1 MIFHLPPCSGPPM
14 PPADSAPAVSA
25 PPPGA
30 ALQPARTSLQG
41 RLLSVALRGFVK
53 RSLTTQNLADLPAMR
68 DRLDRRTDR
77 MPFPATVTRRG
88 GHLGGLPVEW
98 TRAEA
103 PPTGIAHAGANRG

>member
-1 MIFHLPPCSGPPM
+1 M
-14 PPADSAPAVSA
+14 PPAVSALAVSA

-53 RSLTTQNLADLPAMR
+53 RSLTTRNLADLPAMR

-77 MPFPATVTRRG
+77 MPFPATVARRS
-88 GHLGGLPVEW
+88 GHLGGVPVEW
-98 TRAEA
+98 TRAAA
-103 PPTGIAHAGANRG
+103 PPAGIAHAGTNRG

>member
-14 PPADSAPAVSA
+14 PPAVSA

-41 RLLSVALRGFVK
+41 RLLSGALRGFVK
-53 RSLTTQNLADLPAMR
+53 RSLTTRNLADLPAMR

-77 MPFPATVTRRG
+77 MPFPATVTRRSGHPG
-88 GHLGGLPVEW
+88 GVPVEW
-98 TRAEA
+98 TRAET